1 MRLIPLTTDIIITS
15 TALAGIRR
23 ASNIGN
29 ILLLIIDH
37 FPIPVEN
44 SGIKWILGQFLLLGE
59 VCLDLAVSVVHSNI
73 METLDSKRDSA
84 VELENFKNE

>member
-23 ASNIGN
+23 ASKIGN
-29 ILLLIIDH
+29 IFRFITDH

-44 SGIKWILGQFLLLGE
+44 AGFKWLISQFLLLGE
-59 VCLDLAVSVVHSNI
+59 VCLDLAVSVVVSNK
-73 METLDSKRDSA
+73 ER
-84 VELENFKNE
+84 F

>member
-29 ILLLIIDH
+29 INSLILDH
-37 FPIPVEN
+37 FPMPIEN
-44 SGIKWILGQFLLLGE
+44 TGVKWLLNQFLLLGE

-73 METLDSKRDSA
+73 KPRVDSKRDSA
-84 VELENFKNE
+84 LEL

>member
-23 ASNIGN
+23 ASNIG
-29 ILLLIIDH
+29 IIKAVMIEQ

-44 SGIKWILGQFLLLGE
+44 AGVKWLVSQFLLLGE
-59 VCLDLAVSVVHSNI
+59 VCLDLAVSIVHSNV
-73 METLDSKRDSA
+73 EKDAKDRDSA
-84 VELENFKNE
+84 VELSENFRK